1 MDQRERFSD
10 DEEALRAAVAGVL
23 KHHHF
28 AAVSILA
35 QDSDGKTLVAQP
47 AMKRRDV
54 AQDGTTQF
62 VDHPVLLDVPIHH
75 PGGGGVTHTFAQ
87 KAGDEIVSI
96 ILSRP
101 SSPWKQNGGVQQPV
115 ETRMNSLSDAVALP
129 GFRSDPRQLQQI
141 STTSAQVRD
150 DAKMHVA
157 DHDPAAGITHFS
169 ADPSTPPASTSFDP
183 FTMASAFYRHVVQG
197 AVGILGSAVSSG
209 GTHQHGVTHAG
220 GAFMRAMNGLHQVL
234 AQPSGALLSA
244 FNGAHT
250 VTANA
255 SGVQIASSAAIAL
268 QCPPGGLG
276 LPSGGVG
283 SGALASGAASTNV
296 GTLSGDLGGTLPA
309 PQVIGLTHVDAS
321 TLPIATSDAAA
332 AAAGVPLHGL
342 YRDTSIASGKT
353 VIVMRAA

>member
-10 DEEALRAAVAGVL
+10 DEEALRAAVAGIL

-62 VDHPVLLDVPIHH
+62 VEHPLLLDVPIHH

-141 STTSAQVRD
+141 STTTAQVRD
-150 DAKMHVA
+150 DKKMHVV

-169 ADPSTPPASTSFDP
+169 ADPSTSPASATFDP
-183 FTMASAFYRHVVQG
+183 FTMASAFLRHIVQG
-197 AVGILGSAVSSG
+197 AAGIIGSAVSSG
-209 GTHQHGVTHAG
+209 GTHEHGVTHAG
-220 GAFMRAMNGLHQVL
+220 GAFMRAMNGMHQVL

-244 FNGAHT
+244 FSGAHT
-250 VTANA
+250 GHGECVWGTDSLLRRHRPPVPSWGPGA
-255 SGVQIASSAAIAL
+255 SGRWRGKRCPRQRRSLHKRRHAVWRPRRHAARA
-268 QCPPGGLG
+268 PGHRPHPRGRQH
-276 LPSGGVG
+276 
-283 SGALASGAASTNV
+283 
-296 GTLSGDLGGTLPA
+296 A
-309 PQVIGLTHVDAS
+309 PDRHE
-321 TLPIATSDAAA
+321 
-332 AAAGVPLHGL
+332 
-342 YRDTSIASGKT
+342 
-353 VIVMRAA
+353 